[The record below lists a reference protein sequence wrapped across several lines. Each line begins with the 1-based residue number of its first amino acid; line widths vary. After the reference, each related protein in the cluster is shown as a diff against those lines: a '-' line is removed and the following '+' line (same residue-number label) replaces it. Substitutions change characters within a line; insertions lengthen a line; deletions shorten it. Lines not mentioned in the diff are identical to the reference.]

1 VFLNVLSL
9 RERRILRKHLLDAS
23 TREILRPAGKRRTSG
38 DDAFRNGADLR
49 AREHP
54 AIDDRAGSSVTCKV
68 TSKTSEMSRLRV
80 ADDITQLVGE
90 TPMLQLKR
98 LVPAGSADVFA
109 KLEYLNPG
117 GSVKDRAAIGII
129 RRAEQDGRL
138 APGGTIVEATAGN
151 TGIGLA
157 LIGVNRGYKVR
168 LFVPERF
175 SEEKVKIMRAL
186 GAEVVRTPDAEGMQ
200 GAIRQA
206 KELVA
211 TDPKAFMA
219 GQFENQ
225 ANPDYHYETTAREI
239 FEQMDGRVDAVVL
252 GCGTSGTFSGIAR
265 YLKENSPQV
274 LAYAV
279 ETQGSILGGGKPG
292 PHKVEGIGASFIP
305 KTFDRSV
312 CDEVMMVMDDEA
324 FGMVK
329 ILAAQEGVLAGSSG
343 GAAVFAALK
352 VAKKLGSGKRIV
364 TIVPDSA
371 ERYLSK
377 KIFEGGL

>member
-1 VFLNVLSL
+1 
-9 RERRILRKHLLDAS
+9 
-23 TREILRPAGKRRTSG
+23 
-38 DDAFRNGADLR
+38 
-49 AREHP
+49 
-54 AIDDRAGSSVTCKV
+54 
-68 TSKTSEMSRLRV
+68 MSRLRV

-98 LVPAGSADVFA
+98 LVPTGSADVFA

-129 RRAEQDGRL
+129 RRAEQDGKL
-138 APGGTIVEATAGN
+138 VPGGTIVEATAGN

-157 LIGVNRGYKVR
+157 LIGVNRGYKVK

-186 GAEVVRTPDAEGMQ
+186 GAEVTRTPDAEGMQ

-206 KELVA
+206 KALVA
-211 TDPKAFMA
+211 SDRTAFMA
-219 GQFENQ
+219 GQFENL
-225 ANPDYHYETTAREI
+225 ANPDYHYATTAHEI
-239 FEQMDGRVDAVVL
+239 FEQMDGRVDAVVI
-252 GCGTSGTFSGIAR
+252 GCGTSGTFSGVAR
-265 YLKENSPQV
+265 YLKEKLPSV

-279 ETQGSILGGGKPG
+279 ETQGSILGGGPPG

-312 CDEVMMVMDDEA
+312 CDEVLMVMDDEA

-329 ILAAQEGVLAGSSG
+329 ILAGQEGVLAGSSG
-343 GAAVFAALK
+343 GAAVFASLQ
-352 VAKKLGSGKRIV
+352 VAKRLGAGKRVV
-364 TIVPDSA
+364 TIIPDSA

-377 KIFEGGL
+377 KIFEGGV